1 MQGLGLPPL
10 LAPRDTRASE
20 LGAGEANGIDT
31 ANKGTVPRGSRETP
45 WWRLTCLAE
54 MLDVLPATGEST
66 DAQSFQAR
74 RCATDIRTAVLGTEN
89 KRGNAMYT
97 QFGYALATS

>member
-1 MQGLGLPPL
+1 
-10 LAPRDTRASE
+10 
-20 LGAGEANGIDT
+20 
-31 ANKGTVPRGSRETP
+31 
-45 WWRLTCLAE
+45 